1 VKFATSGMA
10 AHIAQG
16 QTTLAAC
23 LILVLVDGTVMG
35 FTEHDRDIVYT
46 PLGGP
51 SPPLISMSTIT
62 FKASAGFT
70 KLNRNARSQ
79 GVDHGTQI
87 DGSIDGT
94 VVTRADLEAR
104 RYDFASAQI
113 IFVNWQTLSEG
124 AIIDFTG
131 MFGPV
136 TINEFGFSVDLR
148 PLSYLLTR
156 TGGEWCCPDCRV
168 DFGSPRCAPGGALAD
183 GTTIDSLMQSGAV
196 VSTDGFKTLVVSGI
210 SNTGRIFN
218 KSLLTWTS
226 GNNLNIS
233 HEVKSI
239 DFATSTITL
248 SLKTDL
254 LIAAGDTFELMPGCD
269 LTLVTCSGTY
279 NNAVNHQGDA
289 LVPGPDHER
298 QYPDFHEPHT

>member
-1 VKFATSGMA
+1 VKFATSGLA
-10 AHIAQG
+10 THIAQG

-23 LILVLVDGTVMG
+23 LILLLADGTVMG

-62 FKASAGFT
+62 FKSSTGFS
-70 KLNRNARSQ
+70 KLNRNSRSQ

-87 DGSIDGT
+87 DGAIDGT
-94 VVTRADLEAR
+94 VITRADLEAR

-113 IFVNWQTLSEG
+113 IFVNWQNLSEG
-124 AIIDFTG
+124 CIIDFTG
-131 MFGPV
+131 IFGPV

-156 TGGEWCCPDCRV
+156 VGGEICCPDCRV

-210 SNTGRIFN
+210 SNTGKQFAG
-218 KSLLTWTS
+218 SLLTWTT
-226 GNNLNIS
+226 GNNANLS
-233 HEVKSI
+233 HEVK
-239 DFATSTITL
+239 DVNFGTNTITL
-248 SLKTDL
+248 FLKTDL
-254 LIAAGDTFELMPGCD
+254 QIAPGDTFELMPGCD
-269 LTLVTCSGTY
+269 KILVTCSGIY
-279 NNAVNHQGDA
+279 LNGVNHQGDA
-289 LVPGPDHER
+289 LVPGPDNER
-298 QYPDFHEPHT
+298 QYPDFMEPHS